1 MRQATD
7 NLAARTPANNRT
19 TSKAAEACYDLPTLS
34 TPATTPQ
41 HPVLPQDHNENKTI
55 ASAIEAA
62 IFVESSRSSSF
73 NDKPRKDEDALARVQ
88 WPLYCA
94 GHRSQFMAGKPS
106 PGFSPLKT
114 FGVLGWHP
122 IPALH
127 GIPKPETKP

>member
-7 NLAARTPANNRT
+7 FIVARAPANT
-19 TSKAAEACYDLPTLS
+19 TSKAVEACYDLPTPQTLS
-34 TPATTPQ
+34 TTPQ

-55 ASAIEAA
+55 ASAIDAA

-73 NDKPRKDEDALARVQ
+73 YDKPRKGEDALARVQ

-94 GHRSQFMAGKPS
+94 GHKSQFMAGKAS
-106 PGFSPLKT
+106 PASSPLKT

-122 IPALH
+122 ILALH